1 VSKNLF
7 LQKVLTKNGV
17 ILKSPTLNT
26 IDAVEI
32 LKQVFGLTT
41 KVVFG
46 VATNKSPGRGI
57 GFTFKLKQNIKIIP
71 SKLQEFSFIIGES
84 KFTGRLLTNVGI
96 APSLGEL
103 VQVSVVRTN
112 FALTEDQIALWLS
125 AYGQVASSLQYRE
138 NPEISDVVEDNID
151 LLMRLKKHI
160 PSVLP
165 AYGKKLNIRYKGQP
179 ILCSKC
185 LIAGHVRK
193 TCTSTA
199 NNWMGYVK
207 MFVDSGLFHHSMFG
221 VWYEY
226 LKEQESTQNPPTQ

>member
-1 VSKNLF
+1 V
-7 LQKVLTKNGV
+7 
-17 ILKSPTLNT
+17 
-26 IDAVEI
+26 DAIEI
-32 LKQVFGLTT
+32 LKQVFGLATNS
-41 KVVFG
+41 VFG

-57 GFTFKLKQNIKIIP
+57 GFTFKLKQAIKIVP
-71 SKLQEFSFIIGES
+71 SKLQEFNFMIAES

-96 APSLGEL
+96 APMLGEL
-103 VQVSVVRTN
+103 VQVSVIRTN
-112 FALTEDQIALWLS
+112 FQLSEEQIALWLS
-125 AYGQVASSLQYRE
+125 AYGVVASTLQYRE
-138 NPEISDVVEDNID
+138 NPEVPEWVDDNID

-193 TCTSTA
+193 NCTSTA

-207 MFVDSGLFHHSMFG
+207 MFVDSNLFHPSMFG
-221 VWYEY
+221 TWYEY
-226 LKEQESTQNPPTQ
+226 LQEQQSTNPPQ